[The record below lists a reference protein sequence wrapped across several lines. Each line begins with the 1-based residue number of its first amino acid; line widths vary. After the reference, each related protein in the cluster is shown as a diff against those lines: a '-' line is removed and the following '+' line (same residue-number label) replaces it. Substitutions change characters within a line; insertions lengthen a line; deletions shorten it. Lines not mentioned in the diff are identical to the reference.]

1 MSDYDDKKGD
11 SMKYEIVETH
21 ISEINHGDIIVESG
35 ELVTISRNYIKSEP
49 FIGRTIRGNSY
60 DCGRKP
66 VLKAVI
72 KRAMP
77 NGEFVNA

>member
-1 MSDYDDKKGD
+1 MMIKEGD

-21 ISEINHGDIIVESG
+21 ITDMQHGDTIVENG
-35 ELVTISRNYIKSEP
+35 QLVTLCRNYIKNDP
-49 FIGRTIRGNSY
+49 FLGRIIRGSSY
-60 DCGRKP
+60 NGGRNT

-77 NGEFVNA
+77 DGWFVSA